1 MSKNYSPAFIEKA
14 HRATIYN
21 EPEILKSTLCTCF
34 YCGAQFNPQGEEY
47 LPWTDGTGG
56 RPHTLLCPYCG
67 IDAVIGDSSGFP
79 VDELE
84 FIYAC
89 SALWFGFC
97 SRIAH
102 GTPIQRRPPKLVE
115 VD

>member
-1 MSKNYSPAFIEKA
+1 
-14 HRATIYN
+14 
-21 EPEILKSTLCTCF
+21 
-34 YCGAQFNPQGEEY
+34 
-47 LPWTDGTGG
+47 
-56 RPHTLLCPYCG
+56 LCPYCG

-89 SALWFGFC
+89 SSLWFGFC

-102 GTPIQRRPPKLVE
+102 GTPLHRRPPILIE